1 MSLARLRILFPP
13 TCVGFRY
20 GYPLIRVK
28 LFLGGNIQPIR
39 LARRLNVLSPLL
51 FPTRGSGRRRVQ
63 PSISNRSGGLP
74 FRVTSPRLCHQLGSA
89 GIFNLLSIAYA
100 SRPRLR
106 VRLTLG
112 GRAFPRKPW
121 VFGVPNSHRDY
132 RYSCRACSLPCR
144 PAVLSVHLHPAWNA
158 PLPPADQCPGETP
171 GWNGRAAAS
180 VVGLSPD
187 HLRREIARLVSCYAL
202 FKWWLPLSQHPS
214 CLCDSTSSLT

>member
-20 GYPLIRVK
+20 GCPLIRVK
-28 LFLGGNIQPIR
+28 LFLGKKVQPIR
-39 LARRLNVLSPLL
+39 LVRRLNVLSPLPSL
-51 FPTRGSGRRRVQ
+51 TRGSERGQVQ
-63 PSISNRSGGLP
+63 PSISNRSGGLA

-112 GRAFPRKPW
+112 GRTFPRKPW

-144 PAVLSVHLHPAWNA
+144 PAVLPVDLRPTWNA
-158 PLPPADQCPGETP
+158 PLPPADQCPDETP
-171 GWNGRAAAS
+171 GWYGRAAAS

-187 HLRREIARLVSCYAL
+187 HLWRKIARLVSCYAL

-214 CLCDSTSSLT
+214 CLSDSTSSLT